1 MTFQT
6 LKAKLSNILKDIFI
20 VCLAVAF
27 VFWMDKVYQQE
38 LQIKLQQREEH
49 PMCKDK
55 PNKTAWV
62 AYRNGEARCFLESD
76 NYPHRAMGSN
86 IDD

>member
-1 MTFQT
+1 MSQILIDT
-6 LKAKLSNILKDIFI
+6 LL

-27 VFWMDKVYQQE
+27 VWQTFRVDQ
-38 LQIKLQQREEH
+38 LQQQNEMLQQGSH
-49 PMCKDK
+49 SLCKDK
-55 PNKTAWV
+55 PSKTAWV
-62 AYRNGEARCFLESD
+62 AYRKGEARCFLESD